1 VCSYLPFFEHVGY
14 VIFDF
19 KKIMKL
25 RKALESI
32 IDFGDRQLNRQNM
45 SRTVVLPKTA
55 LKNCGFDLD
64 EDDVKVNVSLVER
77 DDEKF
82 IKISP
87 IAETEDD
94 DDGDDD
100 EDEDEDD
107 DDE

>member
-1 VCSYLPFFEHVGY
+1 
-14 VIFDF
+14 
-19 KKIMKL
+19 MKL
-25 RKALESI
+25 RKTLESI

-64 EDDVKVNVSLVER
+64 VDETRVNVSLVER

-87 IAETEDD
+87 VSSTEDD
-94 DDGDDD
+94 DDEDD

-107 DDE
+107 EDDDDE

>member
-1 VCSYLPFFEHVGY
+1 
-14 VIFDF
+14 
-19 KKIMKL
+19 MKF

-32 IDFGDRQLNRQNM
+32 IDFGDRQLNRQNL

-64 EDDVKVNVSLVER
+64 DDKTRVNVSLVER

-94 DDGDDD
+94 DEDDE

>member
-1 VCSYLPFFEHVGY
+1 
-14 VIFDF
+14 
-19 KKIMKL
+19 MNL
-25 RKALESI
+25 RKRLESI

-55 LKNCGFDLD
+55 LKNCGFDL
-64 EDDVKVNVSLVER
+64 EDDDARVNVSLVER

-87 IAETEDD
+87 ITETED
-94 DDGDDD
+94 
-100 EDEDEDD
+100 DEDD

>member
-1 VCSYLPFFEHVGY
+1 
-14 VIFDF
+14 
-19 KKIMKL
+19 MKF
-25 RKALESI
+25 RKTLESI

-55 LKNCGFDLD
+55 LKNAGFDLD
-64 EDDVKVNVSLVER
+64 EDDVRVNVSLVER

-87 IAETEDD
+87 ISATEDD
-94 DDGDDD
+94 DK
-100 EDEDEDD
+100 DD

>member
-1 VCSYLPFFEHVGY
+1 M
-14 VIFDF
+14 
-19 KKIMKL
+19 KKL
-25 RKALESI
+25 REALESI
-32 IDFGDRQLNRQNM
+32 IDFGDRQLNKQNM

-64 EDDVKVNVSLVER
+64 NDETRVNISLVER

-94 DDGDDD
+94 DDDDDD
-100 EDEDEDD
+100 EDDEDD

>member
-1 VCSYLPFFEHVGY
+1 M
-14 VIFDF
+14 F
-19 KKIMKL
+19 KKM
-25 RKALESI
+25 LESV

-64 EDDVKVNVSLVER
+64 DKETRVNVSLVER

-87 IAETEDD
+87 ITATE
-94 DDGDDD
+94 DDD
-100 EDEDEDD
+100 EDEEDDDDDEDD

>member
-1 VCSYLPFFEHVGY
+1 
-14 VIFDF
+14 
-19 KKIMKL
+19 MKL

-64 EDDVKVNVSLVER
+64 DDDTKVNVSLVER

-87 IAETEDD
+87 IAETKDDDEDD
-94 DDGDDD
+94 E

>member
-1 VCSYLPFFEHVGY
+1 M
-14 VIFDF
+14 
-19 KKIMKL
+19 KKL
-25 RKALESI
+25 REALESI
-32 IDFGDRQLNRQNM
+32 IDFGDRQLNKQNM

-64 EDDVKVNVSLVER
+64 DDETRVNVSLVER

-94 DDGDDD
+94 DDDD

>member
-1 VCSYLPFFEHVGY
+1 M
-14 VIFDF
+14 F
-19 KKIMKL
+19 KKM
-25 RKALESI
+25 LESV

-64 EDDVKVNVSLVER
+64 DDETRVNVSLVER

-82 IKISP
+82 IKMRP

-94 DDGDDD
+94 DNDDDD

-107 DDE
+107 DDK

>member
-1 VCSYLPFFEHVGY
+1 MCSYLRIFEHVGY
-14 VIFDF
+14 VSFDF

-32 IDFGDRQLNRQNM
+32 NDFGDRQLNRQNM

-64 EDDVKVNVSLVER
+64 DEDSKVNISLVEN

-94 DDGDDD
+94 EED
-100 EDEDEDD
+100 EDDEDD

>member
-1 VCSYLPFFEHVGY
+1 M
-14 VIFDF
+14 
-19 KKIMKL
+19 KKL
-25 RKALESI
+25 REAFESI

-64 EDDVKVNVSLVER
+64 DKDSKVNVSLVQH

-94 DDGDDD
+94 DE

>member
-1 VCSYLPFFEHVGY
+1 
-14 VIFDF
+14 
-19 KKIMKL
+19 MKL

-55 LKNCGFDLD
+55 LKNCGCDLD
-64 EDDVKVNVSLVER
+64 EDDAKVNVSLVER

-87 IAETEDD
+87 ISSTADDEADEEDADDKDD
-94 DDGDDD
+94 DDA
-100 EDEDEDD
+100 
-107 DDE
+107 

>member
-1 VCSYLPFFEHVGY
+1 M
-14 VIFDF
+14 
-19 KKIMKL
+19 KKL
-25 RKALESI
+25 REALESI

-64 EDDVKVNVSLVER
+64 DDETRVNVSLVER

-87 IAETEDD
+87 VSPTK
-94 DDGDDD
+94 
-100 EDEDEDD
+100 DEDEDD
-107 DDE
+107 EDDDEDDDE

>member
-1 VCSYLPFFEHVGY
+1 
-14 VIFDF
+14 
-19 KKIMKL
+19 MKL

-32 IDFGDRQLNRQNM
+32 IDFGDRQLNRQNL

-64 EDDVKVNVSLVER
+64 DDETRVNVSLVER

-87 IAETEDD
+87 VSSTK
-94 DDGDDD
+94 DDD
-100 EDEDEDD
+100 EDEDDEDDEDD

>member
-1 VCSYLPFFEHVGY
+1 
-14 VIFDF
+14 
-19 KKIMKL
+19 MKL

-32 IDFGDRQLNRQNM
+32 IDFGDRQLNKQNM

-64 EDDVKVNVSLVER
+64 DDETRVNVSLVER

-87 IAETEDD
+87 VSSAD
-94 DDGDDD
+94 DDD
-100 EDEDEDD
+100 EDDEDD
-107 DDE
+107 DDEDDDDE

>member
-1 VCSYLPFFEHVGY
+1 MK
-14 VIFDF
+14 F
-19 KKIMKL
+19 K
-25 RKALESI
+25 KALESI

-55 LKNCGFDLD
+55 LKNCGCDLD
-64 EDDVKVNVSLVER
+64 EDDAKVNVSLVER

-87 IAETEDD
+87 ISSTA
-94 DDGDDD
+94 DD
-100 EDEDEDD
+100 EDDEEDDEDDDEDD

>member
-1 VCSYLPFFEHVGY
+1 
-14 VIFDF
+14 
-19 KKIMKL
+19 MKF

-64 EDDVKVNVSLVER
+64 EDDAKVNVSLVQHG
-77 DDEKF
+77 DEKF

-87 IAETEDD
+87 VSPTKDDDEDD
-94 DDGDDD
+94 E

>member
-1 VCSYLPFFEHVGY
+1 MNL
-14 VIFDF
+14 
-19 KKIMKL
+19 KK
-25 RKALESI
+25 RLESI

-55 LKNCGFDLD
+55 LKNCGCDLD
-64 EDDVKVNVSLVER
+64 EEDAKVNVSLVER

-87 IAETEDD
+87 VSSTNDE
-94 DDGDDD
+94 DD
-100 EDEDEDD
+100 EDDEDDDEDD

>member
-1 VCSYLPFFEHVGY
+1 
-14 VIFDF
+14 
-19 KKIMKL
+19 MKF

-55 LKNCGFDLD
+55 LKNCGCDLD
-64 EDDVKVNVSLVER
+64 GDDTKVNVSLVQR

-87 IAETEDD
+87 VSSTA
-94 DDGDDD
+94 DD
-100 EDEDEDD
+100 EDEEEDD
-107 DDE
+107 DEEDDDTEDDNDE

>member
-1 VCSYLPFFEHVGY
+1 
-14 VIFDF
+14 
-19 KKIMKL
+19 MKL

-55 LKNCGFDLD
+55 LRNGGFDLE
-64 EDDVKVNVSLVER
+64 EDDAKVNVSLVQHG
-77 DDEKF
+77 DEKF

-87 IAETEDD
+87 ITETKDD
-94 DDGDDD
+94 DDD
-100 EDEDEDD
+100 EDDDEDD

>member
-1 VCSYLPFFEHVGY
+1 
-14 VIFDF
+14 
-19 KKIMKL
+19 MKF

-45 SRTVVLPKTA
+45 SRTVVLPQIA
-55 LKNCGFDLD
+55 LKNAGFDL
-64 EDDVKVNVSLVER
+64 EDDDARVNVSLVER

-87 IAETEDD
+87 ITEKADD
-94 DDGDDD
+94 ENDDEEDD
-100 EDEDEDD
+100 EDDDEDD